1 MITHARIIRLS
12 SVRRPCDTSVTDELF
27 AGATAV
33 FACFATN
40 QQYWSYDGSM
50 DLIDAEESGAL
61 VIDVRS
67 FGPERFSSRE
77 LSRLEFGAR
86 LLDLA
91 DDHMLPILDRCKF
104 VAIFADMIDEF
115 FQVRVVSLEDKVAAG
130 VQTPSIDG
138 VRPRQQLESIRE
150 RVLALVERQDRLV
163 LDVLLP
169 ELAQKGIAIVAFSSL
184 GTEDHDRMTKYFDE
198 NVYPVLTPLAVDPG
212 HPFPMISNL
221 SLNIAVYVRD
231 DVTGEERS
239 ARVKVPNSLP
249 RFLQANENQWC
260 LLEDLITSNL
270 SRLFSGM
277 TVGRA
282 DLFRVTRNA
291 DLTLK
296 EDEADDLLVALEV
309 ELRRRRFGEAL
320 RVEIQ
325 SGMSP
330 VFLELLGDQLEIDRS
345 NVYVTDA
352 PLGLHDL
359 WTLYAI
365 DRPDLKGEG
374 WSPIT
379 PRRLHDGEHVGDIF
393 AAIREDDILLHHPY
407 ESFTD
412 SVEMFIAQAAADPK
426 VVGIKMTLYRT
437 SGDSP
442 IVASLIHAAEQGKQ
456 VAALVELKARFDEAA
471 NIEWAKALE
480 DVGVHVVYGIVGL
493 KTHSKTALVLR
504 SEGATTARYVHIA
517 TGNYNGKTARTYEDF
532 GLLTS
537 DPAITDDVG
546 ELFNF
551 LTGFSRIGEY
561 KKIMVSPLSTRTR
574 VIELINL
581 QRDRGRSGRIAI
593 KVNGLTDPMIIDAL
607 YEASSAGVE
616 IRLEVR
622 TLCSLRPGVAGLSEN
637 ITVLSL
643 VGEFLEHSRIMIFGT
658 PGDPEFSIW
667 LGSAD
672 LMERNL
678 DRRVEVQVPIEN
690 RMLQQELLEAFE
702 VTWRDDLFTWVLG
715 TDRRWRRLQADNDFS
730 AQSEFKRLALLRSR
744 ALA

>member
-1 MITHARIIRLS
+1 
-12 SVRRPCDTSVTDELF
+12 
-27 AGATAV
+27 
-33 FACFATN
+33 
-40 QQYWSYDGSM
+40 M
-50 DLIDAEESGAL
+50 DLMDAEESSAL

-130 VQTPSIDG
+130 VQTASIDG
-138 VRPRQQLESIRE
+138 VRPRQQLEQIRE
-150 RVLALVERQDRLV
+150 RVLSLVERQDRLM

-169 ELAQKGIAIVAFSSL
+169 ELAHSGIAIVPFSSL
-184 GTEDHDRMTKYFDE
+184 GVEDHDRLTKYFDE

-249 RFLQANENQWC
+249 RFLQANETQWC

-270 SRLFSGM
+270 GRLFSGM

-291 DLTLK
+291 DLTLE

-330 VFLELLGDQLEIDRS
+330 EFLDLLVDQLELDRS

-359 WTLYAI
+359 WSLNAI

-379 PRRLHDGEHVGDIF
+379 PRRLLDGEHVGDIF

-480 DVGVHVVYGIVGL
+480 DVGVHVIYGIVGL

-504 SEGATTARYVHIA
+504 SEGNTTARYVHIA
-517 TGNYNGKTARTYEDF
+517 TGNYNGKTARSYEDF
-532 GLLTS
+532 GLLTC
-537 DPAITDDVG
+537 DPAITEDVG

-551 LTGFSRIGEY
+551 LTGFSRIGKY

-574 VIELINL
+574 VVELINK
-581 QRDRGRSGRIAI
+581 QRDRGGDGRIAM
-593 KVNGLTDPMIIDAL
+593 KVNGLTDPTVIDAL

-637 ITVLSL
+637 ITVHSL
-643 VGEFLEHSRIMIFGT
+643 VGEFLEHSRIFIFGT
-658 PGDPEFSIW
+658 PGEPEFSIW

-690 RMLQQELLEAFE
+690 RTNQQELLEAFE

-715 TDRRWRRLQADNDFS
+715 TDRRWRRLQPVNNFS

>member
-1 MITHARIIRLS
+1 
-12 SVRRPCDTSVTDELF
+12 
-27 AGATAV
+27 
-33 FACFATN
+33 
-40 QQYWSYDGSM
+40 M
-50 DLIDAEESGAL
+50 DLMDAEETGAL

-130 VQTPSIDG
+130 VQTASIDG

-169 ELAQKGIAIVAFSSL
+169 ELAQSGIAIVPFSSL
-184 GTEDHDRMTKYFDE
+184 SGDDHDRMTKYFDE

-249 RFLQANENQWC
+249 RFLQANETQWC

-270 SRLFSGM
+270 GRLFSGM

-291 DLTLK
+291 DLTLE

-330 VFLELLGDQLEIDRS
+330 EFLDLLVDQLELERS
-345 NVYVTDA
+345 NVYITDA

-359 WTLYAI
+359 WSLNAI

-379 PRRLHDGEHVGDIF
+379 PRRLLDGEHVGDIF

-412 SVEMFIAQAAADPK
+412 SVEMFVAQAASDPK

-480 DVGVHVVYGIVGL
+480 DAGVHVVYGIVGL

-504 SEGATTARYVHIA
+504 SEGDTTARYVHIA

-532 GLLTS
+532 GLLTC

-551 LTGFSRIGEY
+551 LTGFSRIGKY

-574 VIELINL
+574 VIELIKL
-581 QRDRGRSGRIAI
+581 QRERGRAGRIAV
-593 KVNGLTDPMIIDAL
+593 KVNGLTDPTIIDAL

-637 ITVLSL
+637 ITVHSL
-643 VGEFLEHSRIMIFGT
+643 VGEFLEHSRILIFGT
-658 PGDPEFSIW
+658 PGEPEFSIW

-690 RMLQQELLEAFE
+690 RTLQQELLEAFE

-715 TDRRWRRLQADNDFS
+715 TDRRWRRLQPVNNFS
-730 AQSEFKRLALLRSR
+730 AQSEFKRLAMLRSR

>member
-1 MITHARIIRLS
+1 
-12 SVRRPCDTSVTDELF
+12 
-27 AGATAV
+27 
-33 FACFATN
+33 
-40 QQYWSYDGSM
+40 M
-50 DLIDAEESGAL
+50 DLMDAEDSSAL
-61 VIDVRS
+61 AIDVRS

-104 VAIFADMIDEF
+104 LAIFADMIDEF

-130 VQTPSIDG
+130 VQTASIDG

-150 RVLALVERQDRLV
+150 RVLALVERQDRLM
-163 LDVLLP
+163 LDVIFP
-169 ELAQKGIAIVAFSSL
+169 ELVQKGIAVVAFSSL
-184 GTEDHDRMTKYFDE
+184 GPEDHDRLTKYFDE

-249 RFLQANENQWC
+249 RFLQANETEWC
-260 LLEDLITSNL
+260 MLEDLITANL
-270 SRLFSGM
+270 GRLFSGM

-291 DLTLK
+291 DLTLE

-330 VFLELLGDQLEIDRS
+330 EFLDLLVDQLELDRS

-379 PRRLHDGEHVGDIF
+379 PRRLLDGEHVGDIF

-493 KTHSKTALVLR
+493 KTHSKTALILR
-504 SEGATTARYVHIA
+504 SEGDTTARYVHIA

-532 GLLTS
+532 GLLTC

-551 LTGFSRIGEY
+551 LTGFSRIGKY
-561 KKIMVSPLSTRTR
+561 KKIMVSPLSTRSR

-581 QRDRGRSGRIAI
+581 QRDRGPSGRIAM
-593 KVNGLTDPMIIDAL
+593 KVNGLTDPTIIDAL

-622 TLCSLRPGVAGLSEN
+622 TLCSLRPGVTGLSEN
-637 ITVLSL
+637 ITVHSL
-643 VGEFLEHSRIMIFGT
+643 VGEFLEHSRILIFGT

-690 RMLQQELLEAFE
+690 RTLQQELLEAFE

-715 TDRRWRRLQADNDFS
+715 TDRRWRRLQPVNNFS

>member
-1 MITHARIIRLS
+1 
-12 SVRRPCDTSVTDELF
+12 
-27 AGATAV
+27 
-33 FACFATN
+33 
-40 QQYWSYDGSM
+40 M
-50 DLIDAEESGAL
+50 DLIDAEGMNAL
-61 VIDVRS
+61 ILDVQS

-91 DDHMLPILDRCKF
+91 DDHMLPILDRFKF

-115 FQVRVVSLEDKVAAG
+115 FQVRVVSIEDKVAAG
-130 VQTPSIDG
+130 VQTASVDG

-150 RVLALVERQDRLV
+150 RVLSLVERQDRLM
-163 LDVLLP
+163 LDILLP
-169 ELAQKGIAIVAFSSL
+169 ELAQGGIAVVPF
-184 GTEDHDRMTKYFDE
+184 EDLDPEGRDRLTKYFDE

-221 SLNIAVYVRD
+221 SLNIAVSVRD
-231 DVTGEERS
+231 EGTGEERS

-249 RFLQANENQWC
+249 RFLQAGPTRWC
-260 LLEDLITSNL
+260 LLEDLITANL
-270 SRLFSGM
+270 GRLFSGM
-277 TVGRA
+277 TIGRA

-291 DLTLK
+291 DLTLE

-330 VFLELLGDQLEIDRS
+330 EFLELLVDQLELDRS

-359 WTLYAI
+359 WSLYSI

-379 PRRLHDGEHVGDIF
+379 PRRLLDGDHVGDIF

-426 VVGIKMTLYRT
+426 VVGIKQTLYRT

-442 IVASLIHAAEQGKQ
+442 IVASLIQAAGRGKQ
-456 VAALVELKARFDEAA
+456 VVALVELKARFDEAA

-480 DVGVHVVYGIVGL
+480 DAGVHVVYGIVGL

-504 SEGATTARYVHIA
+504 SEGDTTVRYVHIA

-532 GLLTS
+532 GLLTC
-537 DPAITDDVG
+537 DPEITDDVG

-551 LTGFSRIGEY
+551 LTGFARIGEY
-561 KKIMVSPLSTRTR
+561 KKIMVSPLSTRRR
-574 VIELINL
+574 VIELVNA
-581 QRDRGRSGRIAI
+581 QRDRGPAGRISM
-593 KVNGLTDPMIIDAL
+593 KVNGLTDPPIIDAL
-607 YEASSAGVE
+607 YEASCAGVE

-622 TLCSLRPGVAGLSEN
+622 TLCCLRPGVAGLSEN
-637 ITVLSL
+637 ITVHSL
-643 VGEFLEHSRIMIFGT
+643 VGEFLEHSRILIFGT
-658 PGDPEFSIW
+658 PGEPDFSIY

-690 RMLQQELLEAFE
+690 RTLQQELLEAFE

-715 TDRRWRRLQADNDFS
+715 TDRRWRRLQPVNNFS

-744 ALA
+744 AVA

>member
-1 MITHARIIRLS
+1 
-12 SVRRPCDTSVTDELF
+12 
-27 AGATAV
+27 
-33 FACFATN
+33 
-40 QQYWSYDGSM
+40 M
-50 DLIDAEESGAL
+50 DLMDAEESGAL
-61 VIDVRS
+61 EIDVRA

-77 LSRLEFGAR
+77 LSRLEFGSR

-130 VQTPSIDG
+130 VQTASIDG
-138 VRPRQQLESIRE
+138 IRPRQQLESIRE
-150 RVLALVERQDRLV
+150 RVLSLVERQDRLM

-169 ELAQKGIAIVAFSSL
+169 ALAQQGIAIVPFSSL
-184 GTEDHDRMTKYFDE
+184 GAEDHDRLTKYFDE

-260 LLEDLITSNL
+260 TLEDLITSNL
-270 SRLFSGM
+270 GRLFSGM

-291 DLTLK
+291 DLTLE

-330 VFLELLGDQLEIDRS
+330 EFLELLVGQLELDRS

-359 WTLYAI
+359 WSLYAI

-379 PRRLHDGEHVGDIF
+379 PRRLLDGEHVGDIF

-407 ESFTD
+407 ESFAD
-412 SVEMFIAQAAADPK
+412 SVEMFIAQAATDPK

-504 SEGATTARYVHIA
+504 SEGDTTARYVHIA

-551 LTGFSRIGEY
+551 LTGFSRIGRY

-574 VIELINL
+574 VVELINQ
-581 QRDRGRSGRIAI
+581 QRDRGSAGRIAM
-593 KVNGLTDPMIIDAL
+593 KVNGLTDPTVIDAL

-637 ITVLSL
+637 ITVHSL
-643 VGEFLEHSRIMIFGT
+643 VGEFLEHSRILIFGT
-658 PGDPEFSIW
+658 PGEPGFSIW

-690 RMLQQELLEAFE
+690 RTLQQELLEAFE

-715 TDRRWRRLQADNDFS
+715 TDRRWRRLQSVNNFS
-730 AQSEFKRLALLRSR
+730 AQSEFKRLAMLRSR

>member
-1 MITHARIIRLS
+1 
-12 SVRRPCDTSVTDELF
+12 
-27 AGATAV
+27 
-33 FACFATN
+33 
-40 QQYWSYDGSM
+40 M
-50 DLIDAEESGAL
+50 DLMDAEESGAL

-150 RVLALVERQDRLV
+150 RVLSLVERQDRLM

-169 ELAQKGIAIVAFSSL
+169 ELAQNGIAVVPFSSL
-184 GTEDHDRMTKYFDE
+184 LADDHDRMTKYFDE

-270 SRLFSGM
+270 GRLFSGM

-291 DLTLK
+291 DLTLE

-330 VFLELLGDQLEIDRS
+330 EFLDLLVDQLELDRS

-359 WTLYAI
+359 WTLNAI

-379 PRRLHDGEHVGDIF
+379 PRRLLDGEHVGDIF

-412 SVEMFIAQAAADPK
+412 SVEMFVAQAASDPK

-480 DVGVHVVYGIVGL
+480 DAGVHVVYGIVGL

-504 SEGATTARYVHIA
+504 SEGDTTARYVHIA

-532 GLLTS
+532 GLLTC
-537 DPAITDDVG
+537 DPAITDDAG

-551 LTGFSRIGEY
+551 LTGFSRIAKY

-581 QRDRGRSGRIAI
+581 QRDRGPSGRIAI
-593 KVNGLTDPMIIDAL
+593 KVNGLTDPTIIDAL

-622 TLCSLRPGVAGLSEN
+622 TLCCLRPGVAGLSEN
-637 ITVLSL
+637 ITVHSL
-643 VGEFLEHSRIMIFGT
+643 VGEFLEHSRILIFGT

-690 RMLQQELLEAFE
+690 RTLQQELLEAFE

-715 TDRRWRRLQADNDFS
+715 TDRRWRRLQPVNNFS
-730 AQSEFKRLALLRSR
+730 AQSEFKRLAMLRSR